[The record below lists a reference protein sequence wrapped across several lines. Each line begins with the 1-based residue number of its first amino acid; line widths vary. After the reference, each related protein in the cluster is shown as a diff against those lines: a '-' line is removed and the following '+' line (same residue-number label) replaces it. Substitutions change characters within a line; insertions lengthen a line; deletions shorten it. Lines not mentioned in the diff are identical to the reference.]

1 MARSPHQEESRHEVC
16 KLTPYQWLQQPKSS
30 QCKPHLQVLDSS
42 LPDQQTF
49 CCCCYTASA
58 ASPANTSPSN
68 TAKPT
73 DPQANTTQSQTSPPL
88 TTPNNTV
95 TPTTQATKQ
104 APPPPQCSYNVVP
117 ITSGFRIDMTS
128 STPGNYIINI
138 TDKGRNEPTVQSF
151 SGTSHEIKH
160 LKPCTEYELSV
171 AYRDDAGNETLCTST
186 QSKMK
191 TTGMSKGDI
200 KEGSCMHGYVCY
212 QSDWDISSSLST
224 SNNIPAQPCKSSNT
238 ELCIKPDYNDICTAL
253 TTTFT
258 SGDCANTF
266 SHTKSITVA
275 DFLDPNKIIQIP
287 PTGLPAKIEAEL
299 PKHCT
304 DLTVDYTCQDELGDI
319 KNESELEP
327 FTHYNCTGH
336 IKNNNVPINQT
347 KAIDFKINCDLT
359 ITTEPRKTNTSID
372 LTWTTTSQNCSVLPG
387 LPNLSYDCSCVSR
400 SNHKLSGG
408 MCRFTGLDPF
418 TMYKCTVQPKYNDKE
433 VASPSPVTEVWI
445 NPGKP
450 EDIPHVEWINPE
462 HNVVTVSCT
471 YGKRFNGPEKKYIA
485 HLYYNGALQEEKP
498 PVQHCEF
505 EFKDLSYLTG
515 YEVKVFAFNGHHYSN
530 PKIIFVTTSYNITA
544 LIARLV
550 VFIIASVAL
559 VVVVYKI
566 YIPWHKKSRNDA
578 NDDMVLESTED
589 YVNVPQHEHHC

>member
-1 MARSPHQEESRHEVC
+1 M
-16 KLTPYQWLQQPKSS
+16 
-30 QCKPHLQVLDSS
+30 
-42 LPDQQTF
+42 
-49 CCCCYTASA
+49 
-58 ASPANTSPSN
+58 
-68 TAKPT
+68 
-73 DPQANTTQSQTSPPL
+73 
-88 TTPNNTV
+88 PNNTV
-95 TPTTQATKQ
+95 TPTTKATQ
-104 APPPPQCSYNVVP
+104 APPPPQCSYNVTP

-128 STPGNYIINI
+128 STPGNCIINI
-138 TDKGRNEPTVQSF
+138 TEKGRNKPIRQSL
-151 SGTSHEIKH
+151 SGTSREIKH

-186 QSKMK
+186 QSKMN

-200 KEGSCMHGYVCY
+200 KEGSCMRGYVCY

-224 SNNIPAQPCKSSNT
+224 SNNISAEPCKSNNT
-238 ELCIKPDYNDICTAL
+238 ELCIKPDYNDICTDL

-266 SHTKSITVA
+266 SLTKSITVA
-275 DFLDPNKIIQIP
+275 DFLDPNKIIQKP

-299 PKHCT
+299 PKNCT
-304 DLTVDYTCQDELGDI
+304 DLTVDYTCQSVKTRDELGCI
-319 KNESELEP
+319 KNVSELEP
-327 FTHYNCTGH
+327 FTHYNCTGR
-336 IKNNNVPINQT
+336 IKHNNVPINQT
-347 KAIDFKINCDLT
+347 TAIKFMIDCDLT

-372 LTWTTTSQNCSVLPG
+372 LTWTATSQNCSDLPG
-387 LPNLSYDCSCVSR
+387 RPKLSYDCSCVPPSKYTP
-400 SNHKLSGG
+400 SADKSQTGG

-418 TMYKCTVQPKYNDKE
+418 TKYKCKVQPKYNYTY
-433 VASPSPVTEVWI
+433 VAKPSPDTEVWI

-450 EDIPHVEWINPE
+450 EDSPHVEWTNPE
-462 HNVVTVSCT
+462 HNVVRVSCT
-471 YGKRFNGPEKKYIA
+471 YGKRFNGPQKKYIA
-485 HLYYNGALQEEKP
+485 HLYYNDDLLDNKTSVGLHNCK
-498 PVQHCEF
+498 F
-505 EFKDLSYLTG
+505 EFKDLSYLTE
-515 YEVKVFAFNGHHYSN
+515 YKVKLFAFNGHHYSN
-530 PKIIFVTTSYNITA
+530 PTERTVTTSYSIKA